1 MVIHG
6 SIIGEMMT
14 RIICFDYTATV
25 TTTHLLKQRLV
36 RRTTYNYGV
45 IKTVAEKVLGPYSRR
60 DLK

>member
-6 SIIGEMMT
+6 SIIGKMIT

-36 RRTTYNYGV
+36 RRTTYNCGV
-45 IKTVAEKVLGPYSRR
+45 IKKLLQKKCSGHIQEEI
-60 DLK
+60 